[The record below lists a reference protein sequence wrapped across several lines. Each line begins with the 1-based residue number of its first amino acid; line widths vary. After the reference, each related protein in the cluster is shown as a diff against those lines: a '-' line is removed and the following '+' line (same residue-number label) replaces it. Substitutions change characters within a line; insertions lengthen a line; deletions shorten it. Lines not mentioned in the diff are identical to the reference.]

1 MKTDKVSHFL
11 SVGLY
16 YLVLCMVIIVSVM
29 GCQKETAPPTLS
41 EGELQTDVERIEQ
54 VEIIYS
60 DSAIIRVRLKGPV
73 MLTHLQAADTYQ
85 EFTEGI
91 RIEFFSPWGSITS
104 VMTAGYAVRYQ
115 SRGVTYIRKDV
126 VWRSIEGKTLETP
139 ELVWDER
146 ERNVYTQKFAVVTT
160 PVDTVYSHGFQAT
173 QDFRDVRL
181 KAVDGSM
188 ELEEQQVEGSAPQQQ
203 Q

>member
-1 MKTDKVSHFL
+1 ML
-11 SVGLY
+11 GLAAFWL
-16 YLVLCMVIIVSVM
+16 LVIAALA

-41 EGELQTDVERIEQ
+41 EEELQTDVERIDQ

-85 EFTEGI
+85 EFTEGV
-91 RIEFFSPWGSITS
+91 RIEFFSPRGAITS

-126 VWRSIEGKTLETP
+126 VWRSAEGKTLETP

-160 PVDTVYSHGFQAT
+160 LVDTVYSHGFQAT

-188 ELEEQQVEGSAPQQQ
+188 ELEEQQAEGSAQQQ